1 MKKLTYPPSVLSKIG
16 EVIRVRKSQANEL
29 FQTELFNVAQ
39 SIAENADSLYQNN
52 KSDILKRFLTCKYV
66 ETDTQIGSSPII
78 LDLSLFA
85 KSHTL
90 NENATF
96 SDFAE
101 SLKARIFHQSS
112 NYMRCDIATRYFK
125 DSLKENIQSIRGQ
138 GSRKHFRDE
147 TKIPGDFK
155 SDFLTGSDNK

>member
-1 MKKLTYPPSVLSKIG
+1 M
-16 EVIRVRKSQANEL
+16 RKSQANEL

-39 SIAENADSLYQNN
+39 SIAENGDSLYHNN
-52 KSDILKRFLTCKYV
+52 KSDILKRFPTCKYV
-66 ETDTQIGSSPII
+66 ETDTQIDSSPII

-112 NYMRCDIATRYFK
+112 NYMRCDIIADRYFK
-125 DSLKENIQSIRGQ
+125 DSLKENIRSIRGQ
-138 GSRKHFRDE
+138 RSRKHFSDE
-147 TKIPGDFK
+147 AKFSGGFK
-155 SDFLTGSDNK
+155 SDFSN